1 MRTAPF
7 GLGFAVL
14 VASSTLAQAE
24 ALAIFAREGVDL
36 ATRWVAPADGSR
48 IEDAFSLYL
57 NYDGAGGRV
66 QGQSV
71 RATSSSVDQVGA
83 YAVVSPSNVLY
94 LLLFN
99 KDTASRTVAATV
111 AGGAP
116 ASLALYRFTA
126 AARLASAGTA
136 APAAGVLSLTLPA
149 RSATLAVGTLGTPV
163 GPFPFY
169 TLPPCRIVDTRNAA
183 GEFGGPALAAMA
195 ARTFAPSGRCGIP
208 ASAKALSVNVSVTGS
223 TALGNLVVYPG
234 GVTPPAT
241 ATVNYAASATRA
253 NNAVVGLGAGT
264 ALTARANQASGTV
277 HLIVDVNGYFE

>member
-1 MRTAPF
+1 M
-7 GLGFAVL
+7 
-14 VASSTLAQAE
+14 
-24 ALAIFAREGVDL
+24 DL

-99 KDTASRTVAATV
+99 KDNASRTVAATV
-111 AGGAP
+111 AGGIP

-126 AARLASAGTA
+126 AARLAGAGTA
-136 APAAGVLSLTLPA
+136 GPSAGVLSLTLPA
-149 RSATLAVGTLGTPV
+149 RSATLAVGTLGAAV
-163 GPFPFY
+163 GPLAFY
-169 TLPPCRIVDTRNAA
+169 TLSPCRIVDTRNAT
-183 GEFGGPALAAMA
+183 GPFGGPALAAMA
-195 ARTFAPSGRCGIP
+195 ARTFALSGRCGIP

-253 NNAVVGLGAGT
+253 NNAVVGLGTGT